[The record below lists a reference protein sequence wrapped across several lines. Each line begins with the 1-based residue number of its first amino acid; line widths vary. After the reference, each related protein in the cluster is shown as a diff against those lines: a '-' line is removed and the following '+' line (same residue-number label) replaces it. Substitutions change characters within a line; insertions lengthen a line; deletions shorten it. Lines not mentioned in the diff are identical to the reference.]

1 MKKYDFTE
9 RCKEIACDYE
19 MKHSEYRRELYKRD
33 VVITEYKYS
42 STELYAECHI
52 DKQRLYRIRYDAR
65 YDQFEVEIYTL
76 KDSVLYIRN
85 H

>member
-33 VVITEYKYS
+33 VVITEYIYS
-42 STELYAECHI
+42 
-52 DKQRLYRIRYDAR
+52 KQRLYRIRYDAR